1 MNRIPPKP
9 GLFTPSEKDK
19 KEEFKNVIDQK
30 KPKEE
35 KSKIDDTEFF
45 SSSLDDILSELK
57 TSIKSQQTPA
67 GAKVQPKPQSSTTK
81 QQPNLA
87 SQGLN
92 GSQQVRSQSHDSD
105 MTLATGDIRLQVKF
119 QKKQIIELKSALDIQ
134 KKQILDLE
142 QTIASRNDLLTKYND
157 ELKKLKDEYIKVSNT
172 NKILNQSSEK
182 IRKDLEQRFIKDIR
196 EKDETIKNFESEK
209 ENSLGQIKKDY
220 DAKISQLNK
229 ALKDMQ
235 EKSEKEIKDVAGN
248 LVIENEKV
256 KQELEQS
263 KKTILDMKEAY
274 QKTIQEVNDFKTRS
288 KQTQDEN
295 AKFAS
300 IKLVSGLLDALDNLD
315 RIVNIPVEDPKLK
328 DYLLGFKM
336 INESIFN
343 VLFNDG
349 VELVKTKGVL
359 FDPNIHHAKEID
371 NIPDK
376 EDDEILGVF
385 QKGYFYKG
393 RLVRPAVVKVN
404 KKDVSNNTEN
414 NIN

>member
-9 GLFTPSEKDK
+9 GLFTPNEKDK
-19 KEEFKNVIDQK
+19 KEEFKNVVDSK
-30 KPKEE
+30 KTKDE

-57 TSIKSQQTPA
+57 TNLKSSQTPP
-67 GAKVQPKPQSSTTK
+67 GSKPQPKPQSTQTTTV
-81 QQPNLA
+81 QNQ

-92 GSQQVRSQSHDSD
+92 ASSPSRTASKDAD
-105 MTLATGDIRLQVKF
+105 MTLATGDVRLQVKF
-119 QKKQIIELKSALDIQ
+119 QKKQILELKNALDIQ

-142 QTIASRNDLLTKYND
+142 QTIASRNDLLTKYSD
-157 ELKKLKDEYIKVSNT
+157 ELKKLKEEYIKAVSS
-172 NKILNQSSEK
+172 NKMLSQSSEK
-182 IRKDLEQRFIKDIR
+182 LRKEIEQRFIADIR
-196 EKDETIKNFESEK
+196 DRDEKLKKFESER
-209 ENSLGQIKKDY
+209 ETLANQIKKEY
-220 DAKISQLNK
+220 EEKITTLDK
-229 ALKDMQ
+229 ALKEFNAKKDK
-235 EKSEKEIKDVAGN
+235 ELKEIAGS
-248 LVIENEKV
+248 LALENEKM

-263 KKTILDMKEAY
+263 KKTISDMKEAY
-274 QKTIQEVNDFKTRS
+274 QDTIQEVNDFKARA

-295 AKFAS
+295 TKFAS

-315 RIVNIPVEDPKLK
+315 RIVSIPVEDPKLK
-328 DYLLGFKM
+328 DYLMGFKM

-343 VLFNDG
+343 VLFADG

-359 FDPNIHHAKEID
+359 FDPNVHHAKEMD
-371 NIPDK
+371 NLPDR

-404 KKDVSNNTEN
+404 KKDVSNN
-414 NIN
+414 